1 MEDLTRYWA
10 SLVAFADAHPLL
22 TWIVVTSV
30 LNALVRAWPRLQ
42 HTLPGRL
49 FSLLCQGLG
58 VDALGVL
65 KVGAAGAGARALT
78 MAAGGLGTTPE
89 AIKGGPA
96 SLPPPPSTPPAILDT
111 TSPSTEGEAPSTPRS
126 GTGSPQ
132 PPTGTTL
139 GGNGRRS

>member
-1 MEDLTRYWA
+1 MDDLTRLWNA
-10 SLVAFADAHPLL
+10 ATTFADAHPLL

-78 MAAGGLGTTPE
+78 MAAGGLGTSPE
-89 AIKGGPA
+89 ALKGSPA

-111 TSPSTEGEAPSTPRS
+111 TSPAPEGEAPGTPRS
-126 GTGSPQ
+126 GAPAA
-132 PPTGTTL
+132 PTGL

>member
-1 MEDLTRYWA
+1 MDDLSRYWTA
-10 SLVAFADAHPLL
+10 ALAFADAHPLL
-22 TWIVVTSV
+22 TWIAVTSV

-49 FSLLCQGLG
+49 FSLLCQSLG

-78 MAAGGLGTTPE
+78 MAAGGLGTSPE
-89 AIKGGPA
+89 ALKGGT
-96 SLPPPPSTPPAILDT
+96 LPPPPSTPPAILDT
-111 TSPSTEGEAPSTPRS
+111 TSPSSGSEGEAPSTPRS

-132 PPTGTTL
+132 PPAGTTL